1 MAKFLCM
8 EIGNSSVRLA
18 EVNKKATKNGT
29 VATITKTYDFDTP
42 DDATKDGKVRVAD
55 NIVAA
60 IKNGLVDSG
69 ILTNDVYFAI
79 ESTKILF
86 KQVELPL
93 VQKRLIEGMLQNSF
107 SDIFPVDELLYHVS
121 YVYKKAFDKNGK
133 KMMLLDVFAIPNDI
147 SESYYNLAVALNL
160 NVKGLAPAGYSMTYV
175 APEIFEGR
183 NIAMVNIGENISTLT
198 VTVDGNTV
206 FNKTI
211 NAGVRGLIQQLI
223 NSPLTMDDLTVTG
236 AAELLYSQ
244 NILLQKTPTA
254 QSNAA
259 SEQDKLRNLATM
271 SVVQFAQAI
280 ESTFAAFLSKES
292 VHIQEFILC
301 GLGAGFANISQLL
314 TYLFGITVT
323 VVQQYSKL
331 QISPVAAED
340 TLLISCYPCVAACL
354 SDVNLFTSEE
364 RAGGDIA
371 KKKKID
377 KICSILAIVAVCGVM
392 GYSAYSLLQTGI
404 EKQDALD
411 ENKRLTNKIQEL
423 RDLGVEKAY
432 NDYSAAESKN
442 KTLEEIYAL
451 TSNGNENM
459 TVFLD
464 ELSRVLYGNCHVTA
478 VTLSAESATVSISG
492 SSSNA
497 ALTLSR
503 LRHLTTASDME
514 CSGFSEDDN
523 SNSGNPQSSFTCTFK
538 LLPTPPR
545 EYTYGVK
552 NDTSNN
558 QNNTNNNED
567 FNIPTVPEV
576 DNSEENT
583 SSNNSWEN
591 PDENTEQ
598 NSSDNGSDN
607 SNTNNGTN
615 ENTNQNEGWV
625 NNIPT
630 TPDGN

>member
-18 EVNKKATKNGT
+18 EVSKKITKSGT
-29 VATITKTYDFDTP
+29 IATITKTYDFDTP

-121 YVYKKAFDKNGK
+121 YVYKKAFDRNGK

-147 SESYYNLAVALNL
+147 SESYYNLAVALDL

-183 NIAMVNIGENISTLT
+183 NIAMVNIGENVSTLT

-211 NAGVRGLIQQLI
+211 NAGVRGLIQQLL

-244 NILLQKTPTA
+244 NILLQRTPTNQGKEA
-254 QSNAA
+254 T
-259 SEQDKLRNLATM
+259 EQDKLRNLATM

-292 VHIQEFILC
+292 IHIQEFILC

-323 VVQQYSKL
+323 VVQQYSRL

-340 TLLISCYPCVAACL
+340 TLLISCYPCAAASL
-354 SDVNLFTSEE
+354 SDVNLFTAEE

-377 KICSILAIVAVCGVM
+377 KVCSILAIVAVCGVI

-404 EKQDALD
+404 EKQDAMD

-432 NDYSAAESKN
+432 NEYSAAESKN
-442 KTLEEIYAL
+442 NTLKEIYTL
-451 TSNGNENM
+451 TTNGNENM

-478 VTLSAESATVSISG
+478 VTLSPESATVSISG

-503 LRHLTTASDME
+503 LRHLTTASNME

-545 EYTYGVK
+545 EYSYGV
-552 NDTSNN
+552 N
-558 QNNTNNNED
+558 NNTNNNQNNQGNNND

-576 DNSEENT
+576 TPDQDNVETEIPNENA
-583 SSNNSWEN
+583 
-591 PDENTEQ
+591 DENL
-598 NSSDNGSDN
+598 
-607 SNTNNGTN
+607 N
-615 ENTNQNEGWV
+615 ENAQGNQNEQQNQNEGWV

-630 TPDGN
+630 TPNGN

>member
-18 EVNKKATKNGT
+18 EVTKKVTKTGVT
-29 VATITKTYDFDTP
+29 AQITKTFDFDTP

-60 IKNGLVDSG
+60 IKNGLVESG
-69 ILTNDVYFAI
+69 IMANDVYFAI

-93 VQKRLIEGMLQNSF
+93 VQKRLIDGMLQNSF
-107 SDIFPVDELLYHVS
+107 SDIFPVDELLYHTS

-160 NVKGLAPAGYSMTYV
+160 NVKGLAPAGYSMTYT

-183 NIAMVNIGENISTLT
+183 NIAMVNIGENVSTLT

-244 NILLQKTPTA
+244 NILLQRTPT
-254 QSNAA
+254 NAGKEA
-259 SEQDKLRNLATM
+259 NDQEKLRNAATM
-271 SVVQFAQAI
+271 SVVSFAQAI

-292 VHIQEFILC
+292 IHIQEFILC

-314 TYLFGITVT
+314 TFLFGITVT

-331 QISPVAAED
+331 GVSPTAAED
-340 TLLISCYPCVAACL
+340 MLLISCYPCAAASL
-354 SDVNLFTSEE
+354 SEVNLFTPEE

-377 KICSILAIVAVCGVM
+377 KACSILAVVAVCGVL

-404 EKQDALD
+404 DRQDAKD
-411 ENKRLTNKIQEL
+411 ENRRLTNKIQEL

-432 NDYSAAESKN
+432 NEYAEIKTKN
-442 KTLEEIYAL
+442 EALQEIYTL

-459 TVFLD
+459 TIFLD
-464 ELSRVLYGNCHVTA
+464 ELSRVLPGNCHVTA
-478 VTLSAESATVSISG
+478 ITLTPTSATVSISG
-492 SSSNA
+492 SSSDA
-497 ALTLSR
+497 ALALSR

-514 CSGFSEDDN
+514 CSGFSEDEN
-523 SNSGNPQSSFTCTFK
+523 SNNLNPQSSFTCTFK
-538 LLPTPPR
+538 LLPTSPR

-552 NDTSNN
+552 DETNSN
-558 QNNTNNNED
+558 QNAQKPNEEADIPTMPEITPDNGKQNPDGNTNENSDVQQNGNWRPENENTQENGQENNNNE
-567 FNIPTVPEV
+567 
-576 DNSEENT
+576 
-583 SSNNSWEN
+583 
-591 PDENTEQ
+591 
-598 NSSDNGSDN
+598 
-607 SNTNNGTN
+607 
-615 ENTNQNEGWV
+615 EGWV
-625 NNIPT
+625 NTIPT